1 MVALIFR
8 RAERISPIKTLTRKF
23 TVLPAKTLIQ
33 SHYLDLKMRQ
43 KLSMGS
49 TNKVIKELLMPTERP
64 LRSTLK
70 TWKQADTRKTS
81 RLSRNTSLIQT
92 VLQIPLSGLIM
103 LKVVISFIKF
113 GDQTTSVKDN
123 NRSKASQSLRNS
135 QLVNHGPYI
144 KSIVTLKNTIII
156 ITKTKK
162 RWSKFLNFQWVVLI
176 LPIETSPKVM
186 LIKQPM
192 QEQSPPQLV
201 LRPTLQEE
209 RTHSMVFSTTM
220 TVPLSIQPLD
230 NKSKSKVDS
239 SEEFITIERPT

>member
-1 MVALIFR
+1 MVAVMLR
-8 RAERISPIKTLTRKF
+8 RAERISPIKKWTRKF
-23 TVLPAKTLIQ
+23 TVLPAKMLIQ

-43 KLSMGS
+43 KLGTDS

-103 LKVVISFIKF
+103 LQVVINFIKF
-113 GDQTTSVKDN
+113 GDQATSVKDN

-144 KSIVTLKNTIII
+144 KSIVTHKNTIII
-156 ITKTKK
+156 TTKTKK
-162 RWSKFLNFQWVVLI
+162 RWSKLLSFQWVVLN
-176 LPIETSPKVM
+176 LPIETSLKVM
-186 LIKQPM
+186 PIKQPM
-192 QEQSPPQLV
+192 QEQSPPKLV
-201 LRPTLQEE
+201 LN
-209 RTHSMVFSTTM
+209 RTT
-220 TVPLSIQPLD
+220 QG
-230 NKSKSKVDS
+230 
-239 SEEFITIERPT
+239 E

>member
-1 MVALIFR
+1 MLR
-8 RAERISPIKTLTRKF
+8 RAERISPIKTSTRKF
-23 TVLPAKTLIQ
+23 TVLPAKTSIQ

-43 KLSMGS
+43 KLGMDS
-49 TNKVIKELLMPTERP
+49 TNKVTKELLMPTERP

-103 LKVVISFIKF
+103 LKVVINFIKF
-113 GDQTTSVKDN
+113 GDQATSVKAN

-144 KSIVTLKNTIII
+144 KSIVTHKNTII

-162 RWSKFLNFQWVVLI
+162 RWSKLLNFQWVVLI
-176 LPIETSPKVM
+176 LPIETSLKVM
-186 LIKQPM
+186 LIRRPKQDKL
-192 QEQSPPQLV
+192 PPTKM
-201 LRPTLQEE
+201 LRMTLPE
-209 RTHSMVFSTTM
+209 
-220 TVPLSIQPLD
+220 D
-230 NKSKSKVDS
+230 
-239 SEEFITIERPT
+239 

>member
-43 KLSMGS
+43 KSSMGS

-103 LKVVISFIKF
+103 LKVVINFIKF

-144 KSIVTLKNTIII
+144 KSIVTHKNTII

-162 RWSKFLNFQWVVLI
+162 RWSKLLNFQWVVLI
-176 LPIETSPKVM
+176 LPIETSLKVM

>member
-1 MVALIFR
+1 MLR
-8 RAERISPIKTLTRKF
+8 RAERISPIKKSTRKF
-23 TVLPAKTLIQ
+23 TVLPAKMLIQ

-43 KLSMGS
+43 KLGMDS

-103 LKVVISFIKF
+103 LQVVINFIKF

-144 KSIVTLKNTIII
+144 KSIVTHKNTIII

-162 RWSKFLNFQWVVLI
+162 RWSKLLSFQWVVLI
-176 LPIETSPKVM
+176 LPIETSLKVM
-186 LIKQPM
+186 PIKQPM
-192 QEQSPPQLV
+192 QEQSPPKLV
-201 LRPTLQEE
+201 LNRTTQEE
-209 RTHSMVFSTTM
+209 
-220 TVPLSIQPLD
+220 
-230 NKSKSKVDS
+230 
-239 SEEFITIERPT
+239 